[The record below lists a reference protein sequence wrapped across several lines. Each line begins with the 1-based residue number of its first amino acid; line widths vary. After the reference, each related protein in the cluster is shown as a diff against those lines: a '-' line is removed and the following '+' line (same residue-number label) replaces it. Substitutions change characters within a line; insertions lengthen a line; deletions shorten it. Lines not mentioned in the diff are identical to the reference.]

1 LSSHRQ
7 RRRSLSTSLSASVY
21 EAEFTRRQKEN
32 AEKKRFAFIRAT
44 GPQQP
49 TPVGRIPD
57 NASTNFTP
65 GPSYAPPSLRGFYDF
80 AEQFRFSF
88 AASAADRSPSGSGG
102 LPGFSCAVD
111 VGKKIQENPLITRR
125 KLALGSLRSLMN
137 IDRLSVFGRSENDQ
151 RKKLVTVNERYARKR
166 AILNAIFKSIFKFND
181 FVYPVKTAASSEMK
195 REKRGKN
202 ARQRVKEHHLQRGHR
217 NLSKHRNCDTRTVA
231 FTNMRRARARAC
243 DDNVEK

>member
-1 LSSHRQ
+1 
-7 RRRSLSTSLSASVY
+7 
-21 EAEFTRRQKEN
+21 
-32 AEKKRFAFIRAT
+32 
-44 GPQQP
+44 
-49 TPVGRIPD
+49 
-57 NASTNFTP
+57 
-65 GPSYAPPSLRGFYDF
+65 
-80 AEQFRFSF
+80 
-88 AASAADRSPSGSGG
+88 
-102 LPGFSCAVD
+102 VD

-166 AILNAIFKSIFKFND
+166 AILNAIFKPIFKFND

-202 ARQRVKEHHLQRGHR
+202 AHQRVKKHHLQRGHR

-231 FTNMRRARARAC
+231 FTNMRRARARVRRQCGKIAVTAVNASQWRGARRARFQSKNGC
-243 DDNVEK
+243 YLRGHASHGE